1 MLLPRVGETHSTAQ
15 FIYPVFCQCP
25 ADGRDCMSQVN
36 GNKNCVRNAMSR
48 EISHINLKKKKS
60 INVSQ
65 EMMERW
71 VMTDISDGRTL
82 RHSLKLYSV
91 PDFS

>member
-15 FIYPVFCQCP
+15 FIYSVFCQCP
-25 ADGRDCMSQVN
+25 ADGGDCVSRVN
-36 GNKNCVRNAMSR
+36 GNKNCMRNAMSR
-48 EISHINLKKKKS
+48 EISHVNLKKKS
-60 INVSQ
+60 IDTSQ